1 MLSVLSKHRIEF
13 LHYFFSDKNSPCCQN
28 CAFMRSGVK
37 CRDAQYA
44 TCEQESRCTGASSEC
59 PRSPAMK
66 NGTGC
71 LERGQCRL
79 GKCVPYCETQGLQ
92 SCMCDT
98 SKRLN
103 FPLGFSDSL
112 RCICKRSIFSISH
125 SWRCL
130 QEML

>member
-1 MLSVLSKHRIEF
+1 MPL
-13 LHYFFSDKNSPCCQN
+13 
-28 CAFMRSGVK
+28 GVK

-59 PRSPAMK
+59 PRSPPMK
-66 NGTGC
+66 DGTGC

-98 SKRLN
+98 SMA
-103 FPLGFSDSL
+103 F
-112 RCICKRSIFSISH
+112 ICYFIHIINK
-125 SWRCL
+125 
-130 QEML
+130 